1 MKKSTRALTG
11 LVVIDLALAA
21 GAAWMVWQVR
31 TGAWN
36 APDPGEA
43 ITSITSTAGGA
54 IGIVSAVLL
63 VAFVVHRRRGN

>member
-1 MKKSTRALTG
+1 MKKSTRALAG

-43 ITSITSTAGGA
+43 ISRITSTAGGA
-54 IGIVSAVLL
+54 IGIVTAVLL
-63 VAFVVHRRRGN
+63 VAFAVHRRKGN

>member
-54 IGIVSAVLL
+54 IGIVTAVLL
-63 VAFVVHRRRGN
+63 VAFVVHRRKGN